1 MPYHYDE
8 LKQGWLAVVSV
19 APDGTEPDYTNRCGV
34 AREWCITAP
43 GGGTDVSRDGIY
55 GAKSGGGYENRSG
68 TSMSAPIVTGAL
80 ALIGDAFP
88 QLTAH
93 QTITRL
99 LETAHYEG
107 LTTADGCTIESCTE
121 DDMAEVFGHGLV
133 SVEDALVPIGSLSLT
148 ASTSPIA
155 ITEPILDGGL
165 VIDEALFSAMTGVRF
180 MAEDSFDNATF
191 AVPATSFLLSPTHS
205 FKNKSQPHIVAATT
219 KHHDSV
225 SGFMSQS
232 STRYY
237 MSNRGHFPDKQM
249 GGGAFA
255 DISALP
261 MAHWTGVRHGHQK
274 QNWQLHFG
282 YDDTRQLFLMHRQID
297 TEDFAFLPS
306 QTWMTYGTD
315 ISKGRFMDSIG
326 QDGLEWGDGH
336 SRWFGIGGRQPVA
349 SGNLLFEYQTG
360 RTKVAASENC
370 LICGA
375 SAQFY
380 SWRTAYKHLLPL
392 SSQTEV
398 EIALSQPLHVNHMGL
413 SFAGANI
420 ANLHI
425 KPHRPKREISFD
437 LTSRRSKNKMQL
449 TYQLRPKSSGNILVP
464 EAQTVKL
471 SWHFHF

>member
-1 MPYHYDE
+1 
-8 LKQGWLAVVSV
+8 
-19 APDGTEPDYTNRCGV
+19 
-34 AREWCITAP
+34 
-43 GGGTDVSRDGIY
+43 
-55 GAKSGGGYENRSG
+55 
-68 TSMSAPIVTGAL
+68 
-80 ALIGDAFP
+80 
-88 QLTAH
+88 
-93 QTITRL
+93 
-99 LETAHYEG
+99 
-107 LTTADGCTIESCTE
+107 
-121 DDMAEVFGHGLV
+121 
-133 SVEDALVPIGSLSLT
+133 
-148 ASTSPIA
+148 
-155 ITEPILDGGL
+155 
-165 VIDEALFSAMTGVRF
+165 
-180 MAEDSFDNATF
+180 
-191 AVPATSFLLSPTHS
+191 
-205 FKNKSQPHIVAATT
+205 
-219 KHHDSV
+219 
-225 SGFMSQS
+225 
-232 STRYY
+232 
-237 MSNRGHFPDKQM
+237 
-249 GGGAFA
+249 
-255 DISALP
+255 
-261 MAHWTGVRHGHQK
+261 
-274 QNWQLHFG
+274 
-282 YDDTRQLFLMHRQID
+282 MHRQID

-315 ISKGRFMDSIG
+315 ISKGRFIDSIG

-360 RTKVAASENC
+360 RTKVDASENC

-449 TYQLRPKSSGNILVP
+449 TYQLRPKSSGNIIVP